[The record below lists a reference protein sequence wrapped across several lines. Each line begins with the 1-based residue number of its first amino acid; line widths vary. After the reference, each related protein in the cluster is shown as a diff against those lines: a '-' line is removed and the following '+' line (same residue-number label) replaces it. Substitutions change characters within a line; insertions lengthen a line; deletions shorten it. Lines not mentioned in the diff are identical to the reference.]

1 MIPIKVDLIPV
12 GRRNRPGYKLTPKY
26 ITIHDTANPGK
37 GADAAAHAAYVKGS
51 AAASI
56 PSSWHFTV
64 DDKVIYQ
71 HLPLTE
77 NGWHCGDGTN
87 GPGNRQSIGVEI
99 CENSDGNRAQAEANA
114 AWLTAKLLRDYGLV
128 IGAVKQHYDWSG
140 KNCPN
145 VLRGRKNG
153 WAGFLAA
160 VEEHLDVGDKQD
172 RLIAFTFDDFNPS
185 DYLLAYPALKA
196 LGVRG
201 TSYAHTGPIDAR
213 GWAGA
218 REMAADGWDRQC
230 HTVTHPD
237 LTKLSDAQIRA
248 ELEGVNA
255 AFVNNGLPMP
265 QHHAYPSGH
274 YDQRV
279 IDIVK
284 QYRKTGRST
293 RADTYDGINRD
304 TLSWYDLH
312 PIGSDVQNDDEYAYW
327 CDRINQ
333 AYSNNR
339 IVITIH
345 HGVCAADEPNP
356 TRIMTR
362 ENYLRRMVEYALQKG
377 FRVVTISELY
387 RLLTGEDGTPITGP
401 PQATVAQAQAW
412 AAKMGAHQR
421 FISIAPLYWHYGQLT
436 GIRPEVLYTQ
446 SAKETAYGRYGGAV
460 TPDMYNWC
468 GVKTANATGDR
479 REDHQSF
486 ATPDD
491 GVRAHFNHMSA
502 YVGLKPV
509 GTPHPR
515 YYVVQGMAW
524 AGTVRDVEELGG
536 KWAPSA
542 SYGQDIVKML
552 AGLLATPAPVEPS
565 PEPEPEPELPEEPPV
580 EPEPVEPEPEEPEPV
595 PEPTPEPE
603 PIPEPPPE
611 EPIEE
616 EPAPVELPIMAIIRW
631 LVRVVKALFRR
642 S

>member
-87 GPGNRQSIGVEI
+87 GTGNRQSIGIEI
-99 CENSDGNRAQAEANA
+99 CENKDGNRAQAEANA

-153 WAGFLAA
+153 WAGFLAE
-160 VEEHLDVGDKQD
+160 VEEHLK
-172 RLIAFTFDDFNPS
+172 IAAPLAPSADHLMVVSFDDFNDS
-185 DYLLAYPALKA
+185 DYLLAYPTLKA

-201 TSYAHTGPIDAR
+201 TSYAHTSPITAE
-213 GWAGA
+213 GWGRA
-218 REMAADGWDRQC
+218 REMISDGWDIQC
-230 HTVTHPD
+230 HTVNHPD
-237 LTKLSDAQIRA
+237 LRALSDHDILA
-248 ELEGVNA
+248 ELEGANA
-255 AFVNNGLPMP
+255 AFTSNGLPPP
-265 QHHAYPSGH
+265 QHHAYPSGL
-274 YDQRV
+274 YDDRV
-279 IDIVK
+279 KGIVK
-284 QYRKTGRST
+284 QYRKTARST

-304 TLSWYDLH
+304 TLDLYELH
-312 PIGSDVQNDDEYAYW
+312 PVGGDMKTEADWDYLR
-327 CDRINQ
+327 DRLDQ
-333 AYSNNR
+333 AYKNNR

-345 HGVCAADEPNP
+345 HHTHAASDPNP
-356 TRIMTR
+356 PVLSTRVD
-362 ENYLRRMVEYALQKG
+362 LLKKAVDYAQQKG

-436 GIRPEVLYTQ
+436 GIRPEVLYVQ

-460 TPDMYNWC
+460 TPDQNNWA
-468 GVKTANATGDR
+468 GIKTANATGDR

-491 GVRAHFNHMSA
+491 GVRAHFNHMCA
-502 YVGLKPV
+502 YVGLKPI
-509 GTPHPR
+509 GEPHGR
-515 YYVVQGMAW
+515 YYVVQGLSW
-524 AGTVRDVEELGG
+524 AGTVKDIEELGG

-542 SYGQDIVKML
+542 SYGIDIVKML
-552 AGLLATPAPVEPS
+552 AGLLATPGPAEPPV
-565 PEPEPEPELPEEPPV
+565 EPEPEPLPEPEPPV
-580 EPEPVEPEPEEPEPV
+580 EPEPPEEPEPVEPEPP
-595 PEPTPEPE
+595 
-603 PIPEPPPE
+603 PEPPK
-611 EPIEE
+611 
-616 EPAPVELPIMAIIRW
+616 EPAPDPLLLAILRW
-631 LVRVVKALFRR
+631 LVELIRR
-642 S
+642 WIK